1 MEKCR
6 KLLANCCLI
15 YLSTNTIKSGA
26 EIPGN
31 FLGFL
36 IILIKHCS
44 LYLYLMPKST
54 TLFMSLVFVALIGF
68 IGCSQD
74 NEEMRAIHWEEVTWK
89 DGSKMLRI
97 PFGSFEMGDQFND
110 GPIYEKPVHTV
121 ELSSFYID
129 VYEITNAQ
137 YSKFINEAG
146 YKEPTFWEDPDFNAP
161 DQPVVGVTW
170 YDAMSYAI
178 WAGKRLPTEAE
189 WAYAARGGQIDKK
202 FPWGSGK
209 PDIPDVDGNYITSQ
223 YVGINGSADGYRYTA
238 PVGSFPPNGYG
249 LYDMAGNARE
259 WCMDEYDDFYFLE
272 ISQKASLLK
281 NPLSGYDHL
290 IELITG
296 EIGVD
301 GFIVQSQERKKQENK
316 NMLQPHVLR
325 GGCWYFKWY
334 GLRVALR
341 NKQSPDKADNKIG
354 FRCVRS
360 YDPVEEIKWNVE
372 PED

>member
-1 MEKCR
+1 MPR
-6 KLLANCCLI
+6 NSSGFLLV
-15 YLSTNTIKSGA
+15 TIKRFFIYSY
-26 EIPGN
+26 
-31 FLGFL
+31 L
-36 IILIKHCS
+36 IAKITVVFRL
-44 LYLYLMPKST
+44 
-54 TLFMSLVFVALIGF
+54 LFWLSLIGF
-68 IGCSQD
+68 IGCNQD
-74 NEEMRAIHWEEVTWK
+74 NEEMRTTQLEEITWK

-97 PFGSFEMGDQFND
+97 PVGTFEMGDQFND

-137 YSKFINEAG
+137 YNKFIKETGYNE
-146 YKEPTFWEDPDFNAP
+146 PIFWEDPDFNAP

-170 YDAMSYAI
+170 YDAMNYAI
-178 WAGKRLPTEAE
+178 WAEKRLPTEAE
-189 WAYAARGGQIDKK
+189 WAYAVRGGQTNKK
-202 FPWGSGK
+202 FPWGDSEPDR
-209 PDIPDVDGNYITSQ
+209 PDIDGNYITSQ

-249 LYDMAGNARE
+249 LYDLAGNVRE
-259 WCMDEYDDFYFLE
+259 WCLDEYSDFYYLE
-272 ISQKASLLK
+272 ISQKNKLLK
-281 NPLSGYDHL
+281 NPLSGYNHL

-296 EIGVD
+296 EISVD
-301 GFIVQSQERKKQENK
+301 DFTVQSQERKKQENK

-341 NKQSPDKADNKIG
+341 NKQSPAKADNKIG

-360 YDPVEEIKWNVE
+360 YNPIEEIKWNVE

>member
-1 MEKCR
+1 MP
-6 KLLANCCLI
+6 
-15 YLSTNTIKSGA
+15 S
-26 EIPGN
+26 N

-36 IILIKHCS
+36 IASIKHRS
-44 LYLYLMPKST
+44 TGSGLMAKLT
-54 TLFMSLVFVALIGF
+54 AFFMLLAWGSLIGF
-68 IGCSQD
+68 IGCNQED
-74 NEEMRAIHWEEVTWK
+74 EDIRTTQLEEITWK

-97 PFGSFEMGDQFND
+97 PSGSFEMGDQFND

-121 ELSSFYID
+121 EISSFYID

-137 YSKFINEAG
+137 YDKFIKETTYNE
-146 YKEPTFWEDPDFNAP
+146 PVFWGDPDFNGP

-170 YDAMSYAI
+170 YDAMNYAI

-189 WAYAARGGQIDKK
+189 WAYAVRGGQTNKK
-202 FPWGSGK
+202 FPWGNGE
-209 PDIPDVDGNYITSQ
+209 PNIPDVDGNYITSQ
-223 YVGINGSADGYRYTA
+223 YVGINGSADGYRYTS

-249 LYDMAGNARE
+249 LYDLAGNARE
-259 WCMDEYDDFYFLE
+259 WCLDEYDDFYFLK
-272 ISQKASLLK
+272 ISQKNSPLK
-281 NPLSGYDHL
+281 NPLSGHNHL
-290 IELITG
+290 IDLITG
-296 EIGVD
+296 EISVD
-301 GFIVQSQERKKQENK
+301 DFIVQSQERKKQENK

-360 YDPVEEIKWNVE
+360 YDPIEEITWNFE